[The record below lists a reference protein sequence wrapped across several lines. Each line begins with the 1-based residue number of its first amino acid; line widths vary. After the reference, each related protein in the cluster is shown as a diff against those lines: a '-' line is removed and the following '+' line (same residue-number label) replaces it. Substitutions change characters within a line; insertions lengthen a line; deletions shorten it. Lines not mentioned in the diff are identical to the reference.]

1 MRVDNNWDV
10 APFKGPCLEASHLTT
25 LGWFRLIHIYTASSF
40 HHPISTPFHSLHHS
54 PGLWNYHFIL
64 SLDET
69 SPALTCGQNTEI
81 MVFDWDKMAPTARN
95 NHGNASGNANR
106 ILSPTL
112 NWKSN
117 NKPEEVDMKEWF
129 LRGAAA
135 GAGLAASMVV
145 VNVVKNWLLGEETE
159 KSEAEAVEGRKDEQ
173 KFLA

>member
-1 MRVDNNWDV
+1 
-10 APFKGPCLEASHLTT
+10 
-25 LGWFRLIHIYTASSF
+25 
-40 HHPISTPFHSLHHS
+40 
-54 PGLWNYHFIL
+54 
-64 SLDET
+64 
-69 SPALTCGQNTEI
+69 

-117 NKPEEVDMKEWF
+117 NKPEEVDMKGWF

-159 KSEAEAVEGRKDEQ
+159 KSEAEAVEGRKEEQ